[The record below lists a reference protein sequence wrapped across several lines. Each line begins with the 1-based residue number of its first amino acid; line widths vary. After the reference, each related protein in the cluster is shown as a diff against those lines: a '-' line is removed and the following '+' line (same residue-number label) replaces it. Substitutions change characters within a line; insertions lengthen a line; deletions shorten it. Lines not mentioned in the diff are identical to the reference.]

1 MTTRN
6 FRVKNG
12 LSVGDITISAS
23 ANTITGLTTSAP
35 SADGDVANK
44 KYVDDQLSG
53 LSQNSISQLN
63 TSVAVTDTGSDGAIT
78 NTADGGV
85 VLSQTAANTT
95 ITASADITLAAGAD
109 VNIPVNVGLA
119 FGDGGEHIETD
130 NTNLT
135 ITSGGDLNIS
145 ATTVAVTGAM
155 TLTGNLTVNGTTTT
169 VNTTNLDVSD
179 NIIEL
184 NSGISQSL
192 NDAGFIIERG
202 STGDNAAFVWDE
214 SADKFTLG
222 TTTAT
227 AGDKSGGITI
237 SVGTLVANLE
247 GTATAAQYS
256 DVAERFASDSMYEP
270 GTVVALGGAAEI
282 TAVAE
287 EASDEVFGVVSGTHQ
302 AAFKMNGGA
311 GSDATHPYIAMT
323 GRVDVK
329 VMGPVSKGDRL
340 ISSSVA
346 GYARAATKVECTA
359 FNVIGRALNSKQS
372 QGAGSVLAA
381 VRVSH

>member
-1 MTTRN
+1 
-6 FRVKNG
+6 
-12 LSVGDITISAS
+12 VGDIVISAS

-53 LSQNSISQLN
+53 LSSNSVTQLN
-63 TSVAVTDTGSDGAIT
+63 TSATVTDTGSDGAFT
-78 NTADGGV
+78 VAADGGN
-85 VLSQTAANTT
+85 VLVQTAANTT

-222 TTTAT
+222 T
-227 AGDKSGGITI
+227 DYC
-237 SVGTLVANLE
+237 
-247 GTATAAQYS
+247 YS
-256 DVAERFASDSMYEP
+256 
-270 GTVVALGGAAEI
+270 
-282 TAVAE
+282 
-287 EASDEVFGVVSGTHQ
+287 
-302 AAFKMNGGA
+302 
-311 GSDATHPYIAMT
+311 
-323 GRVDVK
+323 
-329 VMGPVSKGDRL
+329 RL
-340 ISSSVA
+340 ISQ
-346 GYARAATKVECTA
+346 VE
-359 FNVIGRALNSKQS
+359 LQYP
-372 QGAGSVLAA
+372 
-381 VRVSH
+381 